1 MTGVEFKSVSA
12 FEVGVIVS
20 STIDNDWIDDWSQG
34 DDEAAEDRVALG
46 SQPMR
51 SIECARKTASSMDDD
66 DSDVD
71 QSLHCKCSND

>member
-51 SIECARKTASSMDDD
+51 TVKFVREMDVPVDD
-66 DSDVD
+66 NDGDVK
-71 QSLHCKCSND
+71 LKCV